1 MRCRVCKV
9 KITDE
14 ELGISEVVRYGLCV
28 SCLNRFRIMHSFMR
42 TEEDKQ
48 RKINE
53 RGMCLSEEIKIEINE
68 KDEIQKGERIK
79 TMTYKSIQ
87 NCQFL

>member
-1 MRCRVCKV
+1 MRCRVCKI

-42 TEEDKQ
+42 TSD
-48 RKINE
+48 NA
-53 RGMCLSEEIKIEINE
+53 
-68 KDEIQKGERIK
+68 K
-79 TMTYKSIQ
+79 TD
-87 NCQFL
+87 